1 MWKKITSRP
10 RNQINN
16 ILEDISD
23 RSRFSALIVSLIGFY
38 TLTIFDSYVTLH
50 LENIGT
56 QVLVISAI
64 LAMRNIYQIFLRVP
78 LGELSQIIG
87 RKPLIIMGTASYAIA
102 LGIMSFASHWS
113 FVLLAVTFMAIG
125 MSSYWPALFAYIGDL
140 EVENFG
146 RLNGRIF
153 QGGDIGRMIASLF
166 AAYLL
171 KTLEVDLALLFASS
185 AVIAGYGVVLLLFI
199 LPESLPEEHRLKV
212 ESISLAL
219 YDSFKNM
226 ISSLVELS
234 RKYSLRRVYIY
245 QIVVSFI
252 AYMNT
257 TFFPMLIVLEKGYT
271 KGDVALLVLIS
282 TIVVFPIKSFLGGL
296 SDHFGWRA
304 PTLGSLGIASGLLF
318 WLIHTDDFIEIAII
332 SSLFSAA
339 MFTCF
344 LAGNAGVIRESAINK
359 RGIAVG
365 GLGVYVS
372 VGRVLSSIVLAP
384 VWLFWGL
391 EAVFYLSS
399 ISIAITIIYLSL
411 FK

>member
-1 MWKKITSRP
+1 MWEQITSRP

-16 ILEDISD
+16 IIEDI
-23 RSRFSALIVSLIGFY
+23 RGKSRFSALIVSFIGFF
-38 TLTIFDSYVTLH
+38 TLTIFDAYATLH
-50 LENIGT
+50 LDNIGT

-87 RKPLIIMGTASYAIA
+87 RKPLIIAGTASYAIA
-102 LGIMSFASHWS
+102 LGIMSIAFHWS
-113 FVLLAVTFMAIG
+113 LVLLAITFMAIG
-125 MSSYWPALFAYIGDL
+125 MSAYWPALFSYIGDL
-140 EVENFG
+140 EVENYG

-153 QGGDIGRMIASLF
+153 QGGDIGRMFASLF

-171 KTLEVDLALLFASS
+171 NTLKVDLALLFGSS

-199 LPESLPEEHRLKV
+199 LPEPLSEEYRLQV
-212 ESISLAL
+212 ESISQAL

-226 ISSLVELS
+226 MSSLVELS

-245 QIVVSFI
+245 QIVVSFV
-252 AYMNT
+252 AFMNT

-282 TIVVFPIKSFLGGL
+282 TIFVFPFKSFLGSL

-304 PTLGSLGIASGLLF
+304 PTLGSLGVSSGLLF
-318 WLIHTDDFIEIAII
+318 WLIHTDDFFEIAII
-332 SSLFSAA
+332 SSIFSAA

-344 LAGNAGVIRESAINK
+344 LAGNAGVMKEAEIEK

-384 VWLFWGL
+384 VWEFWGL

-399 ISIAITIIYLSL
+399 ISLVIIVIYLFL